1 MRILVLIVLFCFS
14 NLKCQ
19 DLDHKK
25 FYAQVNHSCRA
36 TTSGAFDIYTFLV
49 LEFKNNKIYPSYLEI
64 PSQEQKSIEDPIDYK
79 FENKI
84 VYLAKPLDFKEDLGS
99 VFTYVNGNLVPK
111 KKQNEPKFIFKPSL
125 DHYFKRNK

>member
-1 MRILVLIVLFCFS
+1 MKALFLIILFFGT

-19 DLDHKK
+19 ELNDKK
-25 FYAQVNHSCRA
+25 FYAQLNHSCRA

-49 LEFKNNKIYPSYLEI
+49 LEFKNNKMYPSYLEI
-64 PSQEQKSIEDPIDYK
+64 PSQQQNSIEDPIAYT

-84 VYLAKPLDFKEDLGS
+84 INLAKPLDSKENLGAA
-99 VFTYVNGNLVPK
+99 FIYKNGNLVPK
-111 KKQNEPKFIFKPSL
+111 NKQNDPKFIFRPSL